1 MKTASDKAQLMSG
14 NLPKLGINVADPH
27 LFGREEVLP
36 LFEKLRNEDPVHY
49 CEDSPYGPYWSITK
63 YDDIVA
69 VDTNHEAFSSKAE
82 LGGIVIDDD
91 LTIDPNGGF
100 TAISFISMD
109 NPLHSGHRKA
119 VQPMAA
125 PPSIASMTDLIRER
139 TQTVL
144 DGLPT
149 DREFDWVSNVSI
161 ELTSMM
167 LTTLFDMPLE
177 DRHKLVRW
185 SDVGAAEEG
194 SGIIESNEQRV
205 GEMMECL
212 EYFTKLWNV
221 RATQPPKFDFISM
234 LAHDPDT
241 KDMTPDVLLGT
252 LFLLIIG
259 GNDTTRNTMTGSV
272 NALNLFPEQY
282 GLLRNDHGLIDQM
295 VAEVIRWQT
304 PLAHMRRTALQDVEV
319 GGKQIKKGD
328 KVVMWYYSGNRDESV
343 FDAPDALNIM
353 RPNVRKHLAFGFGV
367 HRCMGLR
374 IAELQLRIL
383 WEEILKRWSHVE
395 VVKTPERVNSN
406 FVNGYSEMMV
416 RLHP

>member
-1 MKTASDKAQLMSG
+1 MTAAPSPSSPLSQL
-14 NLPKLGINVADPH
+14 NVADPH

-36 LFEKLRNEDPVHY
+36 LFAKLRAEDPVHY

-109 NPLHSGHRKA
+109 NPLHSSHRKA

-125 PPSIASMTDLIRER
+125 PPSIAEMTDLIRER

-144 DGLPT
+144 DGLPEDEEFNWV
-149 DREFDWVSNVSI
+149 DRVSI

-167 LTTLFDMPLE
+167 LATLFDIPLE
-177 DRHKLVRW
+177 DRKKLVRW

-205 GEMMECL
+205 AEMMECL
-212 EYFTKLWNV
+212 GYFTELWNERV
-221 RATQPPKFDFISM
+221 NQPPKFDFISM

-241 KDMTPDVLLGT
+241 AEMTPDVLLGT

-259 GNDTTRNTMTGSV
+259 GNDTTRNTMSGSV
-272 NALNLFPEQY
+272 NALNLFPDQY
-282 GLLRNDHGLIDQM
+282 DLLRKDHGLIDQM

-328 KVVMWYYSGNRDESV
+328 KVVMWYYSGNRDDDV
-343 FDAPDALNIM
+343 FENPDKLDIT

-395 VVKTPERVNSN
+395 VIKTPTRVNSN

-416 RLHP
+416 RLHK